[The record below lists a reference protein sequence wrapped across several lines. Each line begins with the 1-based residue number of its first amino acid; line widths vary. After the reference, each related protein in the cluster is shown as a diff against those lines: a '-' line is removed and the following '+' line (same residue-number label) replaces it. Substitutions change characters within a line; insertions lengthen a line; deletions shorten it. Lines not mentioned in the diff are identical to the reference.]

1 MIRLGLDPILCPY
14 RILNCHVR
22 TLSPLC
28 TMCLD
33 RDQRLLYHI
42 ETATV
47 ASLDSRSSVV
57 YWCQQRHVVTLIL
70 EPETILNRP
79 VLTSS
84 DCIEL
89 LDVLF
94 IVVELCSSSRIM

>member
-1 MIRLGLDPILCPY
+1 MDKCCIL
-14 RILNCHVR
+14 V
-22 TLSPLC
+22 SA
-28 TMCLD
+28 
-33 RDQRLLYHI
+33 
-42 ETATV
+42 ET
-47 ASLDSRSSVV
+47 RSF
-57 YWCQQRHVVTLIL
+57 TLIL

-79 VLTSS
+79 VLASS

>member
-1 MIRLGLDPILCPY
+1 MHSAVMALNHPSSIHPY
-14 RILNCHVR
+14 
-22 TLSPLC
+22 
-28 TMCLD
+28 
-33 RDQRLLYHI
+33 I

-79 VLTSS
+79 VLASS

>member
-1 MIRLGLDPILCPY
+1 MGY
-14 RILNCHVR
+14 KAGG
-22 TLSPLC
+22 
-28 TMCLD
+28 
-33 RDQRLLYHI
+33 I

-57 YWCQQRHVVTLIL
+57 YWRQQRHVVTLIL

>member
-1 MIRLGLDPILCPY
+1 MDKCCRPIL
-14 RILNCHVR
+14 V
-22 TLSPLC
+22 SA
-28 TMCLD
+28 
-33 RDQRLLYHI
+33 
-42 ETATV
+42 ET
-47 ASLDSRSSVV
+47 RSF
-57 YWCQQRHVVTLIL
+57 TLIL

-79 VLTSS
+79 VLASS